1 MRIRL
6 VPLLLAL
13 ATPAFAAEPDAL
25 ALKADAFRAQ
35 LHARHLSPEGVLL
48 YRVDLRSIARDLVD
62 GSYPENADGPTFTG
76 LYAGAACARAEAT
89 TGEERALA
97 LVDADTGLSGIELQM
112 RVTGVPGL
120 LARTVRRRPP
130 LEGSSGEWH
139 ASVGA
144 YDGWYWRGDV
154 SQDQYANGLVPA
166 IGLCRELFPE
176 RTRRLAIDAAGH
188 LLANDFK
195 LTDPDGEHT
204 RYGDLSWR
212 SGIGLN
218 SIAQLTSYAIVSLAA
233 ELDPGEPRWL
243 ASRDALRDRYRVA
256 ARARTTNLR
265 VLGVTNHS
273 NDLMAFDLYR
283 VLIPL
288 ARESNDAALADLRH
302 GLWRAAVRV
311 REDEN
316 AYFDLVFCSLE
327 PATCDA
333 ATLARARAQLAAFPL
348 EKRKLGTPAAAA
360 AIPARW
366 MPGRKWKRLA
376 TEIVPIDAR
385 PVSSFE
391 WKSSPYRLEGGASP
405 TTEYTGLD
413 YLVAYWLYEEVC
425 ASRDDCPGVAD

>member
-1 MRIRL
+1 MRCR
-6 VPLLLAL
+6 VVSLLLAL
-13 ATPAFAAEPDAL
+13 ATPALAAEPDAL

-89 TGEERALA
+89 TGEARALA
-97 LVDADTGLSGIELQM
+97 LVDAETGLSGIELQM
-112 RVTGVPGL
+112 RVTGIPGL
-120 LARTVRRRPP
+120 LARTVRRMPP

-139 ASVGA
+139 AAVGEYA
-144 YDGWYWRGDV
+144 GWYWRGDV

-166 IGLCRELFPE
+166 IGLCRRLFPE
-176 RTRRLAIDAAGH
+176 RARRLAVDAGGH

-195 LTDPDGEHT
+195 LTDPDGAHT

-218 SIAQLTSYAIVSLAA
+218 SIAQLTSYAIISLAA
-233 ELDPGEPRWL
+233 ELDPGDARWL
-243 ASRDALRDRYRVA
+243 ETRDALRDRYRVV

-273 NDLMAFDLYR
+273 NDLMTFDLYR
-283 VLIPL
+283 VLVPL
-288 ARESNDAALADLRH
+288 ARETNDPALADLRH
-302 GLWRAAVRV
+302 GLWRARLRV
-311 REDEN
+311 RPDEN

-327 PATCDA
+327 PAACDA
-333 ATLARARAQLAAFPL
+333 ATLGRARALLEAFPL
-348 EKRKLGTPAAAA
+348 EKRKLGTPETAAEYQ
-360 AIPARW
+360 ARLI
-366 MPGRKWKRLA
+366 PGRKWKRLA
-376 TEIVPIDAR
+376 TEIVPIESR

-391 WKSSPYRLEGGASP
+391 WKSSPYRLQAGASP

-413 YLVAYWLYEEVC
+413 FLVAYWLYESVC
-425 ASRDDCPGVAD
+425 TTRSDCPVVAD